1 MFSLVPLSKLESMV
15 GLPFGYDW
23 LDRVFDDLTPS
34 LWTEGRGLM
43 PEFDIAES
51 DDHIV
56 VKADLPGIDV
66 KDLDVNITDNVLTV
80 RGEKKEETEDK
91 KEHYHRLERRSGCF
105 SRSFALPAEVKTEE
119 IDASYRDGVLTL
131 TIPKSEATK
140 PKRIEVKIH

>member
-1 MFSLVPLSKLESMV
+1 MRPLTTATS
-15 GLPFGYDW
+15 W
-23 LDRVFDDLTPS
+23 LL
-34 LWTEGRGLM
+34 LAGRGLM

-66 KDLDVNITDNVLTV
+66 KDLDVSITDNVLTV

-91 KEHYHRLERRSGCF
+91 KEHYHRLERRSGSF
-105 SRSFALPAEVKTEE
+105 SRSFALPVEVKTEE
-119 IDASYRDGVLTL
+119 IEASYRDGVLTL

-140 PKRIEVKIH
+140 PKRIEVKIQ